1 MNAIKKILVVDDDMD
16 DVQLFGEVIANIEP
30 SIKLQHA
37 EDGRDALEKLAET
50 RNHLPDLI
58 FLDLNM
64 PRMDGKEC
72 LKKIKKDDQLN
83 HIPVIIYTTSSQIN
97 DIEETMEAGAV
108 CFITK
113 PNNLKELERILVAV
127 IGCIPADLEGSLRNL
142 SKDTGTLIHC

>member
-50 RNHLPDLI
+50 TNHLPDLI

-113 PNNLKELERILVAV
+113 PNNLKELERILIAV
-127 IGCIPADLEGSLRNL
+127 IGSIPADLEGSLRNL

>member
-1 MNAIKKILVVDDDMD
+1 MNTIKKILVVDDDMD

-50 RNHLPDLI
+50 TNHLPDLI

-113 PNNLKELERILVAV
+113 PNNLKELERILIAV
-127 IGCIPADLEGSLRNL
+127 IGSIPADLEGSLRNL

>member
-50 RNHLPDLI
+50 RSHLPDLI

-72 LKKIKKDDQLN
+72 LKKIKNDDQLN

-113 PNNLKELERILVAV
+113 PNNLKELERILIAV
-127 IGCIPADLEGSLRNL
+127 IGSIPADLEGSLRNL

>member
-1 MNAIKKILVVDDDMD
+1 MNTIKKILVVDDDMD

-30 SIKLQHA
+30 SIKLLHA

-50 RNHLPDLI
+50 TNHLPDLI

-113 PNNLKELERILVAV
+113 PNNLKELERILIAV
-127 IGCIPADLEGSLRNL
+127 IGSIPADLEGSLRNL
-142 SKDTGTLIHC
+142 SKNTGTLIHC

>member
-1 MNAIKKILVVDDDMD
+1 MNTIKKILVVDDDMD

-30 SIKLQHA
+30 SIQLQHA

-50 RNHLPDLI
+50 TNHLPDLI

-97 DIEETMEAGAV
+97 DIEETMETGAV

-113 PNNLKELERILVAV
+113 PNNLKELERILIAV
-127 IGCIPADLEGSLRNL
+127 IGSIPADLEGSLRNL
-142 SKDTGTLIHC
+142 SKNTGTLIHC

>member
-1 MNAIKKILVVDDDMD
+1 MNTIKKILVVDDEMD

-30 SIKLQHA
+30 SIELIYA
-37 EDGRDALEKLAET
+37 EDGREALEKLAAT
-50 RNHLPDLI
+50 TNYLPDLI

-72 LKKIKKDDQLN
+72 LKKIKNDEQLN
-83 HIPVIIYTTSSQIN
+83 KIPVIIYTTSSQIN

-127 IGCIPADLEGSLRNL
+127 IGSIPADLEWSLRNL
-142 SKDTGTLIHC
+142 SKETGTLIHC

>member
-1 MNAIKKILVVDDDMD
+1 MNTIKKILVVDDDMD

-30 SIKLQHA
+30 SRKLQHA

-50 RNHLPDLI
+50 TNHLPDLI

-72 LKKIKKDDQLN
+72 LRKLKKNDQLN
-83 HIPVIIYTTSSQIN
+83 HIPVIIYTTSSQII

>member
-50 RNHLPDLI
+50 TNHLPDLI

-113 PNNLKELERILVAV
+113 PNNLKELERILIAV
-127 IGCIPADLEGSLRNL
+127 IGSIPADLEGSLRNL
-142 SKDTGTLIHC
+142 SKNTGTLIHC